1 MKHYIILTLF
11 LALLTAGCSNR
22 ILIKGTVT
30 YEDDGSPVRHGI
42 IHFDSDKGSYSST
55 FTNGNYKTGGEKK
68 VQGIPPGQY
77 TVWLSNVH
85 DSTEEGGIV
94 RRVSSEFCS
103 RKNSPFAFEVK
114 KGGPKRFDLKVTKPA
129 E

>member
-1 MKHYIILTLF
+1 MKHFIAITLL
-11 LALLTAGCSNR
+11 LALFAAGCSDR
-22 ILIKGTVT
+22 ILIKGTVS
-30 YEDDGSPVRHGI
+30 YEDDGLPVKHGI
-42 IHFDSDKGSYSST
+42 IHFDSAVGSFSST

-103 RKNSPFAFEVK
+103 RNSSPLTFEVK
-114 KGGPKRFDLKVTKPA
+114 KGGPRRFDLKVTKPP